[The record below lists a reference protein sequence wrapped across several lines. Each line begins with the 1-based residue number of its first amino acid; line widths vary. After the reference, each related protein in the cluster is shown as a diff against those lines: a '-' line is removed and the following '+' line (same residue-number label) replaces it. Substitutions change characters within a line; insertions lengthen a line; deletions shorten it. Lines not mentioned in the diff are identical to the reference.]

1 MMAKTE
7 PQIVGYFKGEPI
19 FVREEMPPP
28 EAAMATKRSAP
39 SNTPAPQTRPTNLVG
54 LFTDLMPAIANFED
68 YLVLLHMRLNSLTM
82 REKQANISPTPPSA
96 ERQQALQQ
104 IALTS
109 TAITYLR
116 SLVASASVLF
126 PTWTE

>member
-1 MMAKTE
+1 MMKPE

-19 FVREEMPPP
+19 YQMDEIPPP
-28 EAAMATKRSAP
+28 PVFKQSAP

-68 YLVLLHMRLNSLTM
+68 YLVILHMRLNQLTM
-82 REKQANISPTPPSA
+82 REKQAGISPTPPSA
-96 ERQQALQQ
+96 ERQQFLQQ

>member
-1 MMAKTE
+1 MITRE

-19 FVREEMPPP
+19 YQSEEMPPP
-28 EAAMATKRSAP
+28 IPVMATKQSATTP
-39 SNTPAPQTRPTNLVG
+39 PPAPQVRPTNLVG
-54 LFTDLMPAIANFED
+54 LFTDLVPVIANFED
-68 YLVLLHMRLNSLTM
+68 YNALLHTRLNQLAL
-82 REKQANISPTPPSA
+82 REKQAGIDPRPPTP
-96 ERQQALQQ
+96 ERQQLLQQ
-104 IALTS
+104 IALSS

>member
-1 MMAKTE
+1 MITPE
-7 PQIVGYFKGEPI
+7 PQIVGYMKGEPV
-19 FVREEMPPP
+19 FLSEEMPP
-28 EAAMATKRSAP
+28 SAP
-39 SNTPAPQTRPTNLVG
+39 HMANRQSTPSKAPAPQVRPTNLVG

-68 YLVLLHMRLNSLTM
+68 YLTLLHMRLNSLSQ
-82 REKQANISPTPPSA
+82 REKTGGITPTPPTA
-96 ERQQALQQ
+96 ERQQLLQQ